1 MKIILFTTHC
11 PRCKI
16 VDMKLKEKGID
27 YTENTNVEEMLKLG
41 ITSVPYLMVDNE
53 LFDFS
58 TAIKW
63 IKEQ

>member
-16 VDMKLKEKGID
+16 VDMKLKEKGNWLQR
-27 YTENTNVEEMLKLG
+27 TQMLKKCIKLG
-41 ITSVPYLMVDNE
+41 NTSVPYLMVDNE

-58 TAIKW
+58 
-63 IKEQ
+63 QQ